1 MFIHSLFWAQALHLL
16 AVKTRAVSVWDHG
29 PLSSNIMMVYGVLV
43 ALGIMLFIVYV
54 PGVRA
59 CARHISLC
67 TP

>member
-1 MFIHSLFWAQALHLL
+1 MHLL

-54 PGVRA
+54 PGVRG
-59 CARHISLC
+59 CVRVQTH
-67 TP
+67 